1 MNKLKTF
8 FVVSEYWNNIS
19 WIYDYT
25 DNYIIYDK
33 SNSIQNDDKVIKLED
48 VGYNIYD
55 YCHFIVNN
63 YDNLPDLTA
72 FLEGNPFDHCK
83 KEIFDKLIRNNSFT
97 PIEYYGE
104 YPANVFEQRDEN
116 GGFMEVNNSWYI
128 QAHIKSFGSRVNKFF
143 SDYNDFLDEMFD
155 NPEHPRWI
163 RFAPGGQ
170 YIVPKNNIL
179 YYSKDFYSKI
189 MNFVDY
195 CDLPSEAHIIE
206 RALYYIFTN
215 KWRERK

>member
-1 MNKLKTF
+1 MDKLKTF
-8 FVVSEYWNNIS
+8 FVVSQYLNNVS

-25 DNYIIYDK
+25 DNYVIYDK
-33 SNSIQNDDKVIKLED
+33 SNTMAEDTRVIKIED

-63 YDNLPDLTA
+63 YNSLPNLTA
-72 FLEGNPFDHCK
+72 FLEGNPWDHCK
-83 KEIFDKLIRNNSFT
+83 KDIFDKLILGEKFT
-97 PIEYYGE
+97 PIEYYGK
-104 YPANVFEQRDEN
+104 YPANAFEQRDEDS
-116 GGFMEVNNSWYI
+116 GFLEINNSWYI
-128 QAHIKSFGSRVNKFF
+128 ESHIKTHGSRVNRFF
-143 SDYNDFLDEMFD
+143 DNYNQFLDEMFD
-155 NPEHPRWI
+155 NPEHPNWI

-179 YYSKDFYSKI
+179 YYSKDFYKKI
-189 MNFVDY
+189 MGFVDY

-215 KWRERK
+215 KWKERK

>member
-63 YDNLPDLTA
+63 YDSLPDLTA

-83 KEIFDKLIRNNSFT
+83 KEEFDKLIRSNSFA
-97 PIEYYGE
+97 PIEYYGK

-116 GGFMEVNNSWYI
+116 GGFMEINNSWYI
-128 QAHIKSFGSRVNKFF
+128 QAHIKSFGSRVNRFF

-170 YIVPKNNIL
+170 YVVPKNNIL

-189 MNFVDY
+189 MKFVDY

>member
-1 MNKLKTF
+1 MDKIKTF
-8 FVVSEYWNNIS
+8 FVVSQYLNNVS

-25 DNYIIYDK
+25 DNYVIYDK
-33 SNSIQNDDKVIKLED
+33 SNTMAEDAHVIKLED

-63 YDNLPDLTA
+63 YNSLPDVIA
-72 FLEGNPFDHCK
+72 FLEGNPWDH
-83 KEIFDKLIRNNSFT
+83 ISIQTFNKLIYSEAFT
-97 PIEYYGE
+97 ALEDYSSVPESY
-104 YPANVFEQRDEN
+104 AHKKDED
-116 GGFMEVNNSWYI
+116 GGYMEINNSWYI
-128 QAHIKSFGSRVNKFF
+128 GSHIKTYGSRVNKFF
-143 SDYNDFLDEMFD
+143 DNYNQFLDEMFE
-155 NPEHPRWI
+155 NPEHPEWI

-179 YYSKDFYSKI
+179 YYSRDFYKKI
-189 MNFVDY
+189 MGFVDY

-215 KWRERK
+215 KWKERK